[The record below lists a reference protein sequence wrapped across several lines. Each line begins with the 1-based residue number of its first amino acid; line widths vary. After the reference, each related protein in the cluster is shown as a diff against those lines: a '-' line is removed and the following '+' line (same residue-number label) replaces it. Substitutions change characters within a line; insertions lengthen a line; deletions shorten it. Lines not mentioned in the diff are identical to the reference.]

1 MAPSTLATSTL
12 LSLRYLNSFFPDHIG
27 VWPMRFPICSKER
40 KMKKTVLA
48 VLCFVASICVSTA
61 QADIIFSSSS
71 TDAMAGGDVTVGVGQ
86 SGSVF
91 VWVSTEAGQTM
102 TGISFNVL
110 SSLPA
115 IASGVSHS
123 VQNGGRWSSVQA
135 GTVNSNGN
143 LLNNHRAFYLPGLT
157 QGTGISTSGL
167 NDFVLHS
174 ELQFNATS
182 IGTTNLSF
190 TSTTAGISFL
200 GVGGNQWNNVVKGTG
215 SITAVPEPTSA
226 MVLLLG
232 AAGCLVARRR
242 RS

>member
-1 MAPSTLATSTL
+1 
-12 LSLRYLNSFFPDHIG
+12 
-27 VWPMRFPICSKER
+27 
-40 KMKKTVLA
+40 MKKTLLA
-48 VLCFVASICVSTA
+48 VLFFVASICVSTA

-91 VWVSTEAGQTM
+91 VWVSTAPAQTM

-110 SSLPA
+110 SGVPA
-115 IASGVSHS
+115 VASGVSHS
-123 VQNGGRWSSVQA
+123 VQNGGRWSSLQA

-143 LLNNHRAFYLPGLT
+143 LLHNHRAFYLPGLT
-157 QGTGISTSGL
+157 NGTGISTGSL
-167 NDFVLHS
+167 DSFVLHS

-182 IGTTNLSF
+182 LGTTNLSF
-190 TSTTAGISFL
+190 TATTAGISFL

-215 SITAVPEPTSA
+215 SITAVPEPATA
-226 MVLLLG
+226 LVLLVG
-232 AAGCLVARRR
+232 ATGLLVARRR